1 MVSKVQERRFAV
13 ASNFSRGEQWLDQ
26 ILILKPLH
34 TDLLTTSIGV
44 NEATITHV
52 LEVGDAGAAID
63 HGEQPIFWSVVRGQI
78 AKATE
83 QTPWIAGRLVRV
95 GNAFR
100 LDSLTPV
107 EEDQVQQALEA
118 LDL

>member
-1 MVSKVQERRFAV
+1 MATKVKERRFAV

-26 ILILKPLH
+26 ILILRPLH
-34 TDLLTTSIGV
+34 TDTLTTSIGT

-52 LEVGDAGAAID
+52 IEVLESGEAID
-63 HGEQPIFWSVVRGQI
+63 HGEQSIFWTVVRGQL
-78 AKATE
+78 AKATDDI
-83 QTPWIAGRLVRV
+83 PWIAGRLIRV

-100 LDSLTPV
+100 LESLTPS
-107 EEDQVQQALEA
+107 EEDQVDKVLAG